1 MLGIF
6 AYLDHNFYVASVPTV
21 RVKVHLR
28 RLLEAGYKV
37 RVEGVG
43 KDGVHVCFMWK

>member
-28 RLLEAGYKV
+28 RLLEAGHKV
-37 RVEGVG
+37 GGWVQGWGVV
-43 KDGVHVCFMWK
+43 K